1 MLESV
6 LVPVEVQVVQ
16 LEEDSDNKKV
26 GLKIKIL
33 KVNRLQKIDSTEEKI
48 MKTPVSYTH
57 LTLPTKRIV

>member
-1 MLESV
+1 M
-6 LVPVEVQVVQ
+6 VQ

-48 MKTPVSYTH
+48 MKTREVM
-57 LTLPTKRIV
+57 IEVE

>member
-1 MLESV
+1 VLESV

-48 MKTPVSYTH
+48 MKTREVM
-57 LTLPTKRIV
+57 IEVE